1 MPDLLYVVAF
11 AGLSLSGLAAAI
23 RLIEWFIHADPRLMA
38 RTGRWAVAGLALLS
52 VPLLLA
58 LLIDE
63 KWTAAMVLG
72 AVMLLAFAWYGP
84 RLLQRVMRHR
94 VAADWSSPPS
104 GNLAPALDASIED
117 PGLVRRAIV
126 ILEEYLRRTA
136 ALPAQVATNGPAIG
150 MQHSDGGAGAFHNG
164 NARDR
169 STGPVS
175 QAEALD
181 ILGLD
186 ADASEIE
193 IKEAH
198 QRLRELV
205 GPGRGGSRYLTVK
218 IDQAKAMLLGRMD
231 EAPEGRS
238 SRPDRLGTHR

>member
-1 MPDLLYVVAF
+1 MPDVLYVVAI

-23 RLIEWFIHADPRLMA
+23 RLIEWFIHADPRLIA
-38 RTGRWAVAGLALLS
+38 RTGRWAAVGLAMLS

-63 KWTAAMVLG
+63 KWSAAMALA

-94 VAADWSSPPS
+94 VAADWSSPPA
-104 GNLAPALDASIED
+104 GNLTPALDASIED
-117 PGLVRRAIV
+117 PELVRRAIA

-136 ALPAQVATNGPAIG
+136 ALPAQVATNRLAIST
-150 MQHSDGGAGAFHNG
+150 QHSGGGASSSRNG

-169 STGPVS
+169 SSGPIS
-175 QAEALD
+175 EAEGLD
-181 ILGLD
+181 ILGLG
-186 ADASEIE
+186 ADASELE
-193 IKEAH
+193 IRQAH

-205 GPGRGGSRYLTVK
+205 GPGHGGSRYLTVK
-218 IDQAKAMLLGRMD
+218 IDQAKAMLLGYMD
-231 EAPEGRS
+231 EAREAGAS
-238 SRPDRLGTHR
+238 GPDRLRNHR